1 MSPVNV
7 LALSALDF
15 SETRICGARRFSV
28 RSILC
33 GFDSGPEQ
41 WHNHNI
47 LITRGITM
55 TKKIAAAGLALS
67 LVIILAPDLSCQAAP
82 IKAFTDSYA
91 NSIDHLYR
99 NGMVLEADINNA
111 VGILNN
117 SYDFH
122 QVYCLGDLAD
132 ILGSITGYL
141 VTISSLITFSSL
153 ITLSMMM
160 ETACDQKSVNMM
172 LGFRVRAS
180 LKLLPQAKKVA
191 LDQAV
196 FC

>member
-1 MSPVNV
+1 
-7 LALSALDF
+7 
-15 SETRICGARRFSV
+15 
-28 RSILC
+28 
-33 GFDSGPEQ
+33 
-41 WHNHNI
+41 
-47 LITRGITM
+47 M

-141 VTISSLITFSSL
+141 VTISSLIT
-153 ITLSMMM
+153 LSMMM
-160 ETACDQKSVNMM
+160 ENADDQKSVNTM

-196 FC
+196 FCSHSALVNSYAQKTATFLDNTATMLNDINRRLTY